1 MKYTSQQQDTIKKT
15 KEYLK
20 AIRSLKRERFH
31 LQEEYEE
38 VPSPHSPSFEE
49 IQGTPKSQITKM
61 NDYTQKRELLLKKI
75 EYFNQY
81 IDQFMLY
88 TVLLTSRQRQMIQTY
103 LDSLTYAQMLEEL
116 ENHYY
121 ISASTYK
128 RELPEICLA
137 LSKVID
143 LDNIPSLEVINNE
156 FLKIYLSSQR

>member
-1 MKYTSQQQDTIKKT
+1 M
-15 KEYLK
+15 
-20 AIRSLKRERFH
+20 
-31 LQEEYEE
+31 
-38 VPSPHSPSFEE
+38 
-49 IQGTPKSQITKM
+49 
-61 NDYTQKRELLLKKI
+61 LLKKI

-88 TVLLTSRQRQMIQTY
+88 TILLTSRQRQIIQIY

-143 LDNIPSLEVINNE
+143 LENIPSLEVINNE
-156 FLKIYLSSQR
+156 FLKIYLNSQS